1 MGPPCVME
9 VSVLI
14 LLLMGEQ
21 LSAAPPDVFDDYFEQ
36 DVKAVHLS
44 QRGVIK
50 ACLPENKW
58 KTLLEKFESANTAC
72 EVGNA
77 DARFDWATLA
87 KLNQGG
93 DGDGNGVE
101 FNLESAEGC
110 LYRQLEWTDGTKL
123 KAANVKADFEGLP
136 SSVLT
141 RFEADLKGCYNW
153 NGEFKK
159 KKRKKRE
166 VGEEEGEEEADA
178 GIARLPANLLN
189 WARDLLPRVKRSA
202 EGGLKRRKR
211 ASIRGKGKGK
221 SGKSGRSG
229 KSGKSGKSGEKR
241 RGKGKSGKK
250 KKKAKKSGKRK
261 KKTKSK
267 SKGGSKSSEK
277 SGGSGLDQEVYNQL
291 WCADLAVEKALRR
304 CAMKKLGVI

>member
-1 MGPPCVME
+1 MGSPALPPCVME

-21 LSAAPPDVFDDYFEQ
+21 LSAAPPDVFDDYFEK

-166 VGEEEGEEEADA
+166 VGEEEADA

-189 WARDLLPRVKRSA
+189 WARELLPRVKRSA
-202 EGGLKRRKR
+202 ESGLKRRKR
-211 ASIRGKGKGK
+211 ASIRGRGK
-221 SGKSGRSG
+221 G
-229 KSGKSGKSGEKR
+229 KSGKSGKSGSQEKEQGKEVR
-241 RGKGKSGKK
+241 EKEEKGKEVKQK
-250 KKKAKKSGKRK
+250 EEED
-261 KKTKSK
+261 
-267 SKGGSKSSEK
+267 EK
-277 SGGSGLDQEVYNQL
+277 Q
-291 WCADLAVEKALRR
+291 
-304 CAMKKLGVI
+304 

>member
-1 MGPPCVME
+1 
-9 VSVLI
+9 
-14 LLLMGEQ
+14 

-58 KTLLEKFESANTAC
+58 TKLLEKFESANTAC
-72 EVGNA
+72 EVGNEN
-77 DARFDWATLA
+77 ARFDWATLA

-136 SSVLT
+136 SAVWT
-141 RFEADLKGCYNW
+141 RFEVDLKACYNW
-153 NGEFKK
+153 DGEFK
-159 KKRKKRE
+159 KKRKKRD
-166 VGEEEGEEEADA
+166 VGEEEGEDGVEDG
-178 GIARLPANLLN
+178 GIARLPGNLLN
-189 WARDLLPRVKRSA
+189 WARELLPRVKRSA
-202 EGGLKRRKR
+202 EGGLRRRKR
-211 ASIRGKGKGK
+211 ASIRDKGKGKSVKSGKSGNSGKSGKGK
-221 SGKSGRSG
+221 SGKSGKRS
-229 KSGKSGKSGEKR
+229 
-241 RGKGKSGKK
+241 RGKKSGKK
-250 KKKAKKSGKRK
+250 KKKAKKRGK
-261 KKTKSK
+261 KKKKSK
-267 SKGGSKSSEK
+267 SKSKSGSKSSEK